1 VGNLEEGMKAS
12 LHPIADKYLDRLN
25 TSDRDRIEDAIEGLE
40 KEPPEGDI
48 KPVSG
53 QRGYFRLRVGG
64 YRLLFRINEKGILI
78 THIDPRGQAY
88 KKKNRGNKR

>member
-1 VGNLEEGMKAS
+1 MKAS
-12 LHPIADKYLDRLN
+12 LHPIADKYLNRLN
-25 TSDRDRIEDAIEGLE
+25 ANDRDRIDDAIEGLE

-48 KPVSG
+48 KPLKG
-53 QRGYFRLRVGG
+53 QPGFFRLRIGG

-88 KKKNRGNKR
+88 GKKNKGGKR

>member
-1 VGNLEEGMKAS
+1 MKAS
-12 LHPIADKYLDRLN
+12 LHPIAEKYLNRLN
-25 TSDRDRIEDAIEGLE
+25 VNDRDRIDDAIEGLE

-48 KPVSG
+48 RPVSG
-53 QRGYFRLRVGG
+53 QSGTFRLKIGSYRVI
-64 YRLLFRINEKGILI
+64 FRYKDNCIFV